1 MGSTWGLL
9 LASFGLILGN
19 AFFVAAEYALVS
31 TRKSAVEGRA
41 KKGNSTAKLLLA
53 ALDDISPYVAG
64 VQIAITMLSLAIG
77 LVSEPFF
84 SDLIQGAFRTVMGEI
99 PRNAARGISVLS
111 LILITYIT
119 VVFGELLPK
128 YVSLRM
134 ADTVA
139 MLTIR
144 PLHLVVT
151 VLKPLVWLVQRSGA
165 VALRP
170 FGINV
175 DDDEET
181 AIPKEELLMLVRS
194 GGLAGTL
201 DARHA
206 ELVTRALRLDTLS
219 ARDVMIHRLDM
230 KWIDASLN
238 YLESFERVRQLP
250 YTRMPVCRGDI
261 DEVVGVLYIHDFIKA
276 RDTKGFT
283 PESIARPA
291 VMIPE
296 TLSLERMVE
305 TMRSEKTQMLLVVD
319 EYGGTSGLVTLEDVV
334 EEVFGELEDR
344 LESDRPP
351 LEEHPGG
358 RISARADLRYDE
370 LITRLR
376 LPVEPDS
383 KETLATILVNKL
395 DRVPRPGDMVEID
408 LGTLRVE
415 NMARRRI
422 TRVSL
427 QLTPELVA
435 AVDGES

>member
-1 MGSTWGLL
+1 MGSTGGLF
-9 LASFGLILGN
+9 LASLGLILGN

-31 TRKSAVEGRA
+31 TRKSSVEGRA
-41 KKGNSTAKLLLA
+41 KKGNTTAKLLLT

-77 LVSEPFF
+77 LVAEPFF
-84 SDLIQGAFRTVMGEI
+84 TDLIQSVFKATLGTI
-99 PRNAARGISVLS
+99 PKGAARGISVLS

-128 YVSLRM
+128 YVSLRKAEM
-134 ADTVA
+134 VA

-165 VALRP
+165 LALRP

-194 GGLAGTL
+194 GGAAGTL

-206 ELVTRALRLDTLS
+206 ELVTRALRLDTLA
-219 ARDVMIHRLDM
+219 ARDVMIHRLDV

-238 YLESFERVRQLP
+238 YLDAFERVRLLP

-276 RDTKGFT
+276 RDRQGFT
-283 PESIARPA
+283 TESIARPA

-296 TLSLERMVE
+296 TLSLERIVE

-358 RISARADLRYDE
+358 RVSARADLRYDE
-370 LITRLR
+370 LISRLR

-383 KETLATILVNKL
+383 TETLATILVNKL
-395 DRVPRPGDMVEID
+395 DRVPRPGDLVEID

-422 TRVSL
+422 TRVSI
-427 QLTPELVA
+427 QLAPELIA
-435 AVDGES
+435 RADGES